1 VITEKEIK
9 ILLSFTLIKTVT
21 KVKST
26 AYPVRIYVDLVG
38 VFGWKEIF
46 IDNAF
51 NLAL

>member
-1 VITEKEIK
+1 MK
-9 ILLSFTLIKTVT
+9 ILKSFTLVKPVT

-26 AYPVRIYVDLVG
+26 AYPVRIYVDLVT

-51 NLAL
+51 NLALCPFST